1 MIDEAQPRE
10 LRHEIVLNRRLAPS
24 ASKRLAAAIAAL
36 LLAAPAPAELV
47 REPKT
52 GVTFA
57 ASVGDLS
64 LLGVGVRTKTFL
76 KVKVYAIGLYVADSA
91 LSGPL
96 AIHKGKVGTSAFYSD
111 LITGDFEKQIVLR
124 PVRELSAEQI
134 QGAFRSHMPSA
145 DRGLLDQFVS
155 YFGRTGAG
163 QECVLHWAA
172 GGILETTV
180 AGVVKPPIADRRFS
194 QAVFAI
200 WLGDR
205 PVEDQLRKRIVSRAK
220 DLLG

>member
-1 MIDEAQPRE
+1 MR
-10 LRHEIVLNRRLAPS
+10 S
-24 ASKRLAAAIAAL
+24 LAAAAVAL
-36 LLAAPAPAELV
+36 SLAAPLAAEFV

-57 ASVGDLS
+57 ASVGNLS

-76 KVKVYAIGLYVADSA
+76 KVKVYAIGLYVAASA

-96 AIHKGKVGTSAFYSD
+96 DVHRGTVGSSAFYRD
-111 LITGDFEKQIVLR
+111 LIAGDFEKQIVLK
-124 PVRELSAEQI
+124 PVRDLSAEQI

-145 DRGLLDQFVS
+145 DPRLLDQFVS
-155 YFGRTGAG
+155 YFARTKAG
-163 QECVLHWAA
+163 QECVLRWAA
-172 GGILETTV
+172 GGVLETNV
-180 AGVVKPPIADRRFS
+180 AGVAKPPIADRGFS

-205 PVEDQLRKRIVSRAK
+205 PVEDQLRKRMVSRTN
-220 DLLG
+220 DLLESGRVIIPPTARDPR

>member
-1 MIDEAQPRE
+1 VHAIGGQ
-10 LRHEIVLNRRLAPS
+10 
-24 ASKRLAAAIAAL
+24 LAAAATAL

-52 GVTFA
+52 GVKFA

-64 LLGVGVRTKTFL
+64 LVGVGVRTKTFL
-76 KVKVYAIGLYVADSA
+76 KVKVYAIGLYVANSA

-96 AIHKGKVGTSAFYSD
+96 AVHKGRVGTSAFYND

-124 PVRELSAEQI
+124 PVRDLSAEQI
-134 QGAFRSHMPSA
+134 QGAFRSHMPSV
-145 DRGLLDQFVS
+145 DRRLLDQFVS
-155 YFGRTGAG
+155 YFARTKAG
-163 QECVLHWAA
+163 QECVLRWAA
-172 GGILETTV
+172 GGILETSV
-180 AGVVKPPIADRRFS
+180 AGVAKPPIADRGFS
-194 QAVFAI
+194 QAVLAI

-205 PVEDQLRKRIVSRAK
+205 PVEDQLRKRIVSRAN